1 MSTPVVIALL
11 FVVVVFVILLNG
23 AEASEPKVSTMN
35 NAILL
40 SFLFIAVAT
49 FSARADIRAE
59 LDTLLSE
66 DPITESSV
74 VRLCDLGDSTS
85 RQNLQQLC
93 YKTACAGFA
102 YLGATNLYEET
113 MAKVI
118 TKSFAESF
126 QAQCP
131 RCRGLGVAKVICPD
145 CNGKRCPNCEE
156 TGSIKSRCP
165 DCDGKAAVFSSDLA
179 LSAYR
184 RGLTALKKAIDP
196 QAEPPAS
203 PAPLVPTRLTDD
215 QFFARH
221 CLDLAAYAIFT
232 NRESTTIHRNEA
244 FQKIATRA
252 YVPRGFSSA
261 VLLYRYPNGESF
273 EVTDVSTREDVFHV
287 VLRKENDPRP
297 KTLIIPQSESDI
309 SFWKKRRS
317 VISRGWVFA
326 ATAYVPVAPSSASL
340 TTSSSTFYRTLAEFR
355 RLHPG
360 AEDVESP

>member
-1 MSTPVVIALL
+1 MSTPIVIALL
-11 FVVVVFVILLNG
+11 FLSCVF
-23 AEASEPKVSTMN
+23 
-35 NAILL
+35 
-40 SFLFIAVAT
+40 AT
-49 FSARADIRAE
+49 FSAGADIRAE
-59 LDTLLSE
+59 LDALLSE
-66 DPITESSV
+66 DPITEPSV

-102 YLGATNLYEET
+102 HLGATNLYGKT
-113 MAKVI
+113 LDKVI
-118 TKSFAESF
+118 TKSFVESF

-131 RCRGLGVAKVICPD
+131 RCRGLGFAKGTCPD
-145 CNGKRCPNCEE
+145 CNGKGCSSCHA
-156 TGSIKSRCP
+156 TGSAKSRCP
-165 DCDGKAAVFSSDLA
+165 DCDGKAAVFSRDLA
-179 LSAYR
+179 LDAYR
-184 RGLTALKKAIDP
+184 RGLTALNKAIEP
-196 QAEPPAS
+196 QTEPSAS
-203 PAPLVPTRLTDD
+203 PAPPVPPRLTDD
-215 QFFARH
+215 QFFVRH
-221 CLDLAAYAIFT
+221 CLDLAAYAVFT
-232 NRESTTIHRNEA
+232 NRESTTIQKQEA
-244 FQKIATRA
+244 FSKIANRA

-297 KTLIIPQSESDI
+297 KTLIIPKSESEI
-309 SFWKKRRS
+309 SFWKKGRS

-326 ATAYVPVAPSSASL
+326 AKAYLPVAPSSASL

>member
-1 MSTPVVIALL
+1 M
-11 FVVVVFVILLNG
+11 
-23 AEASEPKVSTMN
+23 K

-40 SFLFIAVAT
+40 SFLFIALAT
-49 FSARADIRAE
+49 LSARADIRAE
-59 LDTLLSE
+59 LDALLAE
-66 DPITESSV
+66 DPITEPSV
-74 VRLCDLGDSTS
+74 AKLCDMGDSTS

-131 RCRGLGVAKVICPD
+131 RCRGLGVAKGTCPD
-145 CNGKRCPNCEE
+145 CNGKGCSSCNE
-156 TGSIKSRCP
+156 TGSIQSRCP

-196 QAEPPAS
+196 QTELPAS
-203 PAPLVPTRLTDD
+203 PAPSAPTRLTDD

-221 CLDLAAYAIFT
+221 CLDLVAYAVFT
-232 NRESTTIHRNEA
+232 NRESTTIQKQEA
-244 FQKIATRA
+244 FEKMAKRA
-252 YVPRGFSSA
+252 YIPKGYTLPI
-261 VLLYRYPNGESF
+261 LLYRYPNEETF
-273 EVTDVSTREDVFHV
+273 EVTDVSTRENVFRV
-287 VLRKENDPRP
+287 ALRKENDPWP
-297 KTLIIPQSESDI
+297 KTLIIPQSESEI
-309 SFWKKRRS
+309 ATWKKGRS
-317 VISRGWVFA
+317 VNSRDWVFA
-326 ATAYVPVAPSSASL
+326 ASVYHPLAPSLQGHIS
-340 TTSSSTFYRTLAEFR
+340 TSDSTFYRNLAEFR

-360 AEDVESP
+360 AEDIESP